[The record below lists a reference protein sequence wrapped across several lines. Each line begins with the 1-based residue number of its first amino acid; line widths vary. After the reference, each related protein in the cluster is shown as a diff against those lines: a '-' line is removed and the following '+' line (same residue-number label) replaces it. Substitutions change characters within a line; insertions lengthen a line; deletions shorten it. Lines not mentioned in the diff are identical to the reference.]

1 MLKITQTR
9 SLIGRI
15 PKHRKTMEAL
25 GLSRPG
31 NFVIKEDNEA
41 IQGMLR
47 QVGYMVKV
55 EEVNE

>member
-15 PKHRKTMEAL
+15 PKHRKTMQAL

-31 NFVIKEDNEA
+31 HFVIKENNEA

-55 EEVNE
+55 EEISE